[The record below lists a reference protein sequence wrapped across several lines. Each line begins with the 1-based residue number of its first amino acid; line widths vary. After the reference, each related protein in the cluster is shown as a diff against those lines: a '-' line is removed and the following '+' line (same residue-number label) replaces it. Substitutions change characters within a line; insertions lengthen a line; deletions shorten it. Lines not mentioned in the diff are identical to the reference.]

1 MVSADE
7 DIHQSLQ
14 ILLRTRRNERPMN
27 EAFGSSLS
35 DVVFEEADHALL
47 SRIRSIVTDAIL
59 EHETRIKLH
68 RVDVTQADDNYGVLR
83 IRLDYTVVTTNS
95 RFNMV
100 YPFYLN
106 EASALGY

>member
-14 ILLRTRRNERPMN
+14 ILLRTRRNERTMS
-27 EAFGSSLS
+27 ESFGSSLS

-68 RVDVTQADDNYGVLR
+68 GVDVSQADEDRAILK
-83 IRLDYTVVTTNS
+83 IRLDYTIVTTNS

-106 EASALGY
+106 EATALGY